1 MACSTF
7 EFVCPLCYD
16 VNIDIFSIK
25 YTDILRLCALSVLLS
40 LSITPAQSAPDI
52 VFLLVDDLGVAVI
65 GPERRTV
72 NVATPS
78 IDALAAAGVTYTAA
92 YGGPACIPARA
103 MAVLGRWPYRNSVG
117 PIWNNGPQPKG
128 STVTIAERLRARGY
142 ATAIVG
148 KWHLGFGTGQHPLDQ
163 GFDQF
168 LGFKGITPD
177 YCGHDPQAP
186 LYRNRT
192 QVKNTGYVTDAL
204 ADEAVR
210 ILNAARSK
218 PLFLYLPLTAIHDPL
233 QTTMGFAVQ
242 RVDVAVGRIVAAAK
256 PGTLFFFAG
265 DNGRGGN
272 APLKGGK
279 YDIWEGG
286 VRVPFILRWQGH
298 VAGGSRN
305 ATPVSLLDVAAT
317 AMAAAGAAVPADL
330 DGLNLLGSVPAN
342 RNVYFGAFG
351 KAGFAVRQGKWKLY
365 KDYEGAATRLYDV
378 VADKSQTRNVA
389 GNNPTMVAAL
399 TAAINAW
406 KKTIN
411 D

>member
-1 MACSTF
+1 M
-7 EFVCPLCYD
+7 
-16 VNIDIFSIK
+16 
-25 YTDILRLCALSVLLS
+25 
-40 LSITPAQSAPDI
+40 
-52 VFLLVDDLGVAVI
+52 
-65 GPERRTV
+65 
-72 NVATPS
+72 
-78 IDALAAAGVTYTAA
+78 
-92 YGGPACIPARA
+92 
-103 MAVLGRWPYRNSVG
+103 
-117 PIWNNGPQPKG
+117 
-128 STVTIAERLRARGY
+128 
-142 ATAIVG
+142 
-148 KWHLGFGTGQHPLDQ
+148 
-163 GFDQF
+163 
-168 LGFKGITPD
+168 
-177 YCGHDPQAP
+177 
-186 LYRNRT
+186 
-192 QVKNTGYVTDAL
+192 
-204 ADEAVR
+204 R

-218 PLFLYLPLTAIHDPL
+218 PLFLYVPLTAIHDPL
-233 QTTMGFAVQ
+233 QTTMDFAVQ

-265 DNGRGGN
+265 DNGRGSN

-330 DGLNLLGSVPAN
+330 DGLNLLGTVPAN

-351 KAGFAVRQGKWKLY
+351 KAGYAVRQGKWKLY

-378 VADKSQTRNVA
+378 VADKSETRNVA
-389 GNNPTMVAAL
+389 GSNTAVVAAL
-399 TAAINAW
+399 TATINTW